1 MKKKY
6 TKPSIHFTTISFMIL
21 ILFSNIIGN
30 HTETTEKS
38 NMMIVRI
45 IKQKQLNLK
54 LQINF
59 LSLLIRILLQ
69 HCQILSRKRFVHI
82 SGVSF
87 IILKCANDYDQLK
100 IMLIKSSK
108 PKEIHNFKYCI
119 L

>member
-1 MKKKY
+1 
-6 TKPSIHFTTISFMIL
+6 MIL

-30 HTETTEKS
+30 HTETIEES
-38 NMMIVRI
+38 NMMILRI

-59 LSLLIRILLQ
+59 LSCILLQ
-69 HCQILSRKRFVHI
+69 QILIRKRFVHI
-82 SGVSF
+82 SGMSL
-87 IILKCANDYDQLK
+87 IILECANGYDQLK

-108 PKEIHNFKYCI
+108 PKEIHNFKFCI